1 MGVRLFFLILYVDD
15 ILLATNDLGLLHET
29 KKFLSRNFAMKDMG
43 EASYVIGIE
52 IFRNRPQ
59 GLLGLS

>member
-1 MGVRLFFLILYVDD
+1 
-15 ILLATNDLGLLHET
+15 
-29 KKFLSRNFAMKDMG
+29 MKDMG

-59 GLLGLS
+59 GLLGLSQKAHINNVLERFRMEK